1 MWLRTIDLIM
11 SDHWLLITVWP
22 GHAINYCLAVPD
34 NAWLCAKP
42 DSPLHPEYSSCAGC
56 NLWPGPCRYLDSING
71 VSSHEQS
78 TTCVTING
86 INEGNKKTIRY
97 PDNRP
102 YFACEI
108 LNISTVENDTVTK
121 HEKKEGKI
129 FSIDGKSRSP
139 SGERNHSFDPFT
151 KVEHVFFFI
160 RTYVYAWQ
168 YVTLDCSMLRN
179 VSRTRNAWALQT
191 VESFSPH
198 IYHTAI
204 THSTQ
209 RATASSV

>member
-71 VSSHEQS
+71 VSPHEQS

-86 INEGNKKTIRY
+86 INEGNEKTTRY
-97 PDNRP
+97 PDNRLP
-102 YFACEI
+102 HFARLI
-108 LNISTVENDTVTK
+108 KFLNILPVENDTVISTQNT
-121 HEKKEGKI
+121 EKERGKERN
-129 FSIDGKSRSP
+129 DRKSRTLSFTP
-139 SGERNHSFDPFT
+139 STPSQRWRT
-151 KVEHVFFFI
+151 CFF
-160 RTYVYAWQ
+160 RTYA
-168 YVTLDCSMLRN
+168 R
-179 VSRTRNAWALQT
+179 
-191 VESFSPH
+191 
-198 IYHTAI
+198 
-204 THSTQ
+204 
-209 RATASSV
+209 

>member
-86 INEGNKKTIRY
+86 INEGNEKTIRY

-102 YFACEI
+102 YFASKI

-121 HEKKEGKI
+121 HEKKKEKYFPSMENHVHPRMNETTPSTLSQRWSTCF
-129 FSIDGKSRSP
+129 FSY
-139 SGERNHSFDPFT
+139 
-151 KVEHVFFFI
+151 V
-160 RTYVYAWQ
+160 RTY
-168 YVTLDCSMLRN
+168 TPGN
-179 VSRTRNAWALQT
+179 T
-191 VESFSPH
+191 SP
-198 IYHTAI
+198 
-204 THSTQ
+204 
-209 RATASSV
+209 